1 MHLGNEAITPEC
13 AAVAFGAAGVG
24 LGIAALAARRDISS
38 NKLALAGALGAL
50 VFAAQA
56 VNVPILPGS
65 SAHLVGG
72 VLLAWA
78 LGPGLGAWVMTFV
91 LAIQALALGDG
102 GIMALGA
109 NVLNM
114 ALLPAGLVA
123 IGRRGEAAAGRWSI
137 VRPALLAAL
146 SVPLAATLI
155 AGQTALFRTSGELA
169 GWSGF
174 AVRMVGTHLLVG
186 LAEGGLTALLLVA
199 LAGWNDV
206 RRDTAGG
213 LRLAKLTRPVA
224 VSLSLAALLGLA
236 SLWSSS
242 LPDGYEA
249 SAQGADM
256 GWLLGEAAE
265 SGK

>member
-13 AAVAFGAAGVG
+13 AALAFGAAAGG
-24 LGIAALAARRDISS
+24 LGLAAVAARRELTSGRKAALAA
-38 NKLALAGALGAL
+38 GLGAL

-78 LGPGLGAWVMTFV
+78 LGPGLGALVMTAV
-91 LAIQALALGDG
+91 LLIQALVLGDG

-123 IGRRGEAAAGRWSI
+123 IGRRTEAAPRRWSFL
-137 VRPALLAAL
+137 RPALLAAL
-146 SVPLAATLI
+146 SVPLAAALI
-155 AGQTALFRTSGELA
+155 VGQTALFRSDGELA
-169 GWSGF
+169 GWSDF
-174 AVRMVGTHLLVG
+174 AVQMIGIHLLVG
-186 LAEGGLTALLLVA
+186 LAEGGLTVLLLA
-199 LAGWNDV
+199 AISGWSD
-206 RRDTAGG
+206 
-213 LRLAKLTRPVA
+213 LRLETLSRRPLW
-224 VSLSLAALLGLA
+224 VSLSLAVLLGIA
-236 SLWSSS
+236 SVWSSS

-249 SAQGADM
+249 SAQQANM
-256 GWLLGEAAE
+256 GWLLGESSD
-265 SGK
+265 SGH

>member
-13 AAVAFGAAGVG
+13 AALAFGAAAGG
-24 LGIAALAARRDISS
+24 LGLAAVAARRELTSGRQAALAA
-38 NKLALAGALGAL
+38 GLGAL

-78 LGPGLGAWVMTFV
+78 VGPGLGAWVMTGV
-91 LAIQALALGDG
+91 LLIQALVLGDG

-123 IGRRGEAAAGRWSI
+123 IARRVEVASTRWGAM
-137 VRPALLAAL
+137 RPALLAGL
-146 SVPLAATLI
+146 SVPVAALLVV
-155 AGQTALFRTSGELA
+155 GQTALFRSSGELA
-169 GWSGF
+169 GWSDF
-174 AVRMVGTHLLVG
+174 AVQMVSTHLLVG
-186 LAEGGLTALLLVA
+186 LAEGGATVLLLVA
-199 LAGWNDV
+199 ISALNEV
-206 RRDTAGG
+206 RP
-213 LRLAKLTRPVA
+213 LQVTRRA
-224 VSLSLAALLGLA
+224 LWASLSLAVLLGIA
-236 SLWSSS
+236 SVWSSS

-249 SAQGADM
+249 AAQRANM
-256 GWLLGEAAE
+256 SWLLGEATD
-265 SGK
+265 SGR